1 MRRSREKEMM
11 DLAGNPAQLLE
22 DDLANLRTINR
33 TLGAYRAVLRCL
45 ELLADE
51 TDLTGFSL
59 LDVGTGSG
67 DVPVAI
73 VRWARRK
80 GISIRVVGL
89 EPNPVAAGVARRH
102 TRDFPEISIVRAD
115 GAHPP
120 FSPSCF
126 DFVLS
131 SQLLHHFSEAD
142 IIALLKVWSDLA
154 RRGILV
160 SDLLRH
166 PLAYYGIR
174 LLTCLFTRNEMTRV
188 DAPLSVWRA
197 LTMSEWREL
206 FRQAEIGEF
215 RLFPSFPFRLLG
227 LFCWENKHGAV

>member
-1 MRRSREKEMM
+1 MM
-11 DLAGNPAQLLE
+11 DVPGNPAHILE
-22 DDLANLRTINR
+22 EDLRNLRTINR
-33 TLGAYRAVLRCL
+33 TLGAYRGVLWCL
-45 ELLADE
+45 ELLANE
-51 TDLTGFSL
+51 RELTSFSL

-67 DVPVAI
+67 DLPAAI

-80 GISIRVVGL
+80 GISAKVVGL
-89 EPNPVAAGVARRH
+89 EPNPVAAEVARRL
-102 TRDFPEISIVRAD
+102 TRDFPEISIVRGD

-131 SQLLHHFSEAD
+131 SQLLHHFSEGE
-142 IIALLKVWSDLA
+142 IVALLKAWSSFA

-160 SDLLRH
+160 NDLLRH

-188 DAPLSVWRA
+188 DAPLSVRRA
-197 LTMSEWREL
+197 LTMPEWQAL
-206 FRQAEIGEF
+206 FRQAGIGQF
-215 RLFPSFPFRLLG
+215 QLFPFFPFRVLG
-227 LFCWENKHGAV
+227 LFHCEGKRGAV